1 MKKLIGAA
9 LICVLAFG
17 SVGAQTAQITY
28 TDDFVAAD
36 TALNSERIDTVFSP
50 LFDIAGW
57 TSLQFFVDLEKA
69 ADTNWTD
76 DTFFV
81 DFQHSFDGD
90 TWNTCLVDTLLD
102 VGVGWSVLT
111 LERADSVIGNY
122 GRARMIHYDKLEA
135 TGPALFE
142 NEYTYL
148 LKFWMSYKGDP
159 K

>member
-17 SVGAQTAQITY
+17 NVGAQTAQITY
-28 TDDFVAAD
+28 VDDFVAAD
-36 TALNSERIDTVFSP
+36 TALNSERLDTAFSSY
-50 LFDIAGW
+50 FDIAGW
-57 TSLQFFVDLEKA
+57 TSLQFFAELQNVD
-69 ADTNWTD
+69 DTNWVN
-76 DTFFV
+76 DTFWV
-81 DFQHSFDGD
+81 DFQHSFDGN
-90 TWNTCLVDTLLD
+90 TWHTCLVDTLLD

-122 GRARMIHYDKLEA
+122 GRARLIHYDKLEA

-142 NEYTYL
+142 NEYIYRL
-148 LKFWMSYKGDP
+148 NLWMSYQGVP